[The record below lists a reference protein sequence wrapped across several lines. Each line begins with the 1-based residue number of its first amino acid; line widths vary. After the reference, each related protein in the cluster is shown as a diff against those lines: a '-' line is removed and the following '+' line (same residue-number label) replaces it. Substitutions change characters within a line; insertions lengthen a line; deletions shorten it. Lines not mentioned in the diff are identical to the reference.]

1 MTSKRNIVI
10 GATLVALLA
19 VLFIG
24 QSMLTKAEAQA
35 SSGVMAPKFE
45 VDPNW
50 PKPLP
55 NQYQLGQTI
64 GVAVDAN
71 DHVWIVHR
79 ANPDEVEAGADNGT
93 AGCCHVADPIMEFDQ
108 AGNLLRHWGGKD
120 GPGYQWPASNHGI
133 WIDYKGNVWIGGNG
147 NGNDGMVLKFT
158 QDGKFL
164 NMFGIKKQGLGPDSL
179 ATDRF
184 YLVAKIHVYPKTNE
198 AFLADGYGN
207 KRVAVI
213 DADTGKMKRFWGAY
227 GNPPDDKLDL
237 GAYTPGAP
245 LVKGFRGPVHCAE
258 PTNDGIVYVCDRTND
273 RLQMFDLQ
281 GKYLSE
287 IQVQPESKGDGTTW
301 DVEFSK
307 DPAQKYLY
315 LADGR
320 NQRIHI
326 YDRKSMVELTNFGSG
341 GHYPGQWYSLHSIA
355 VDSKGN
361 LYTTETYQGR
371 RVQKF
376 TYKGLA
382 PVTRK
387 DQGTAWPTSTGQ

>member
-1 MTSKRNIVI
+1 
-10 GATLVALLA
+10 
-19 VLFIG
+19 
-24 QSMLTKAEAQA
+24 
-35 SSGVMAPKFE
+35 
-45 VDPNW
+45 
-50 PKPLP
+50 
-55 NQYQLGQTI
+55 
-64 GVAVDAN
+64 
-71 DHVWIVHR
+71 
-79 ANPDEVEAGADNGT
+79 
-93 AGCCHVADPIMEFDQ
+93 MEFDQ

-133 WIDYKGNVWIGGNG
+133 WIDHKGNVWIGGNG
-147 NGNDGMVLKFT
+147 NGSDGMVLKFT
-158 QDGKFL
+158 KDGKFL
-164 NMFGIKKQGLGPDSL
+164 NMFGVKKEGLGPDSL
-179 ATDRF
+179 AQDRF
-184 YLVAKIHVYPKTNE
+184 YLVAKIHVLPKTNE

-237 GAYTPGAP
+237 GAYTPGAA
-245 LVKGFRGPVHCAE
+245 LAKGFRGPVHCAE
-258 PTNDGIVYVCDRTND
+258 PSVDDIVYVCDRTND
-273 RLQMFDLQ
+273 RLQMFTLE
-281 GKYLSE
+281 GKFLSE
-287 IQVQPESKGDGTTW
+287 VQIQPESKGDGSTW
-301 DVEFSK
+301 DVDFSK

-326 YDRKSMVELTNFGSG
+326 FDRKSMVELTNFGTG

-387 DQGTAWPTSTGQ
+387 DQGTVWPTSTGQ